1 MKLSEIGITIGY
13 VLVILGFF
21 YFVGLALNTKEIVEN
36 FESKNETV
44 TPGKMAELIEDINTS
59 MKDDL
64 NIGKNRAAYQDALSQ
79 MHENVNLSMLKTLS
93 DQKSAIPDDD
103 ELQRIQNLRQH
114 RDTLSELEEFLE
126 CLYSRKS
133 PLTDQIEAVKVQTVM
148 DMIDKNI

>member
-64 NIGKNRAAYQDALSQ
+64 NIGKNRAAYQDALSK

-114 RDTLSELEEFLE
+114 RDTLSELEEFLDE
-126 CLYSRKS
+126 VR
-133 PLTDQIEAVKVQTVM
+133 D
-148 DMIDKNI
+148 

>member
-36 FESKNETV
+36 FESKDKTV
-44 TPGKMAELIEDINTS
+44 SPGKMAELIEDINTS

-114 RDTLSELEEFLE
+114 RDTLSELEEFLDE
-126 CLYSRKS
+126 VR
-133 PLTDQIEAVKVQTVM
+133 D
-148 DMIDKNI
+148 

>member
-13 VLVILGFF
+13 GLVILGFF

-36 FESKNETV
+36 FESKDKTV
-44 TPGKMAELIEDINTS
+44 SPGKMAELIEDINTS

-93 DQKSAIPDDD
+93 DQKSAIPDDE

-114 RDTLSELEEFLE
+114 RDTLSELEDFLDE
-126 CLYSRKS
+126 VR
-133 PLTDQIEAVKVQTVM
+133 D
-148 DMIDKNI
+148 

>member
-93 DQKSAIPDDD
+93 DQKSAIPDDE

-114 RDTLSELEEFLE
+114 RDTLSELEEFLDE
-126 CLYSRKS
+126 VR
-133 PLTDQIEAVKVQTVM
+133 D
-148 DMIDKNI
+148 

>member
-36 FESKNETV
+36 FESKNQTV
-44 TPGKMAELIEDINTS
+44 TPAKMAELIEDINTS

-93 DQKSAIPDDD
+93 DQKSAIPDDE

-114 RDTLSELEEFLE
+114 RDTLSELEEFLDE
-126 CLYSRKS
+126 VR
-133 PLTDQIEAVKVQTVM
+133 D
-148 DMIDKNI
+148 

>member
-21 YFVGLALNTKEIVEN
+21 YFVGLALNTKEFVEN

-93 DQKSAIPDDD
+93 DQKSAIPDDE

-114 RDTLSELEEFLE
+114 RDTLSELEEFLDE
-126 CLYSRKS
+126 VR
-133 PLTDQIEAVKVQTVM
+133 D
-148 DMIDKNI
+148 

>member
-1 MKLSEIGITIGY
+1 MKLSELGITIGY

-36 FESKNETV
+36 FESKDKTV
-44 TPGKMAELIEDINTS
+44 SPGKMAELIEDINTS

-93 DQKSAIPDDD
+93 DQKSAIPDDE

-114 RDTLSELEEFLE
+114 RDTLSELEDFLDE
-126 CLYSRKS
+126 VR
-133 PLTDQIEAVKVQTVM
+133 D
-148 DMIDKNI
+148 

>member
-36 FESKNETV
+36 FESKDKTV
-44 TPGKMAELIEDINTS
+44 SPGKMAELIEDINTS

-93 DQKSAIPDDD
+93 EQKSAIPDDE

-114 RDTLSELEEFLE
+114 RDTLTELEDFLDE
-126 CLYSRKS
+126 VR
-133 PLTDQIEAVKVQTVM
+133 D
-148 DMIDKNI
+148 

>member
-36 FESKNETV
+36 FESKDKTV
-44 TPGKMAELIEDINTS
+44 SPGKMAELIEDINTS

-114 RDTLSELEEFLE
+114 RDTLSELEEF
-126 CLYSRKS
+126 R
-133 PLTDQIEAVKVQTVM
+133 D
-148 DMIDKNI
+148 

>member
-36 FESKNETV
+36 FESKDKTV
-44 TPGKMAELIEDINTS
+44 SPGKMAELIEDINTS

-114 RDTLSELEEFLE
+114 RDTLSELEDFLDE
-126 CLYSRKS
+126 VR
-133 PLTDQIEAVKVQTVM
+133 D
-148 DMIDKNI
+148 

>member
-36 FESKNETV
+36 FESKDKTV
-44 TPGKMAELIEDINTS
+44 SPGKMAELIEDINTS

-93 DQKSAIPDDD
+93 DQKSAIPDDE

-114 RDTLSELEEFLE
+114 RDTLSELEDFLDE
-126 CLYSRKS
+126 VR
-133 PLTDQIEAVKVQTVM
+133 D
-148 DMIDKNI
+148 

>member
-1 MKLSEIGITIGY
+1 MKLSEIGITIGS

-36 FESKNETV
+36 FESKDKTV
-44 TPGKMAELIEDINTS
+44 SPGKMAELIEDINTS

-93 DQKSAIPDDD
+93 DQKSAIPDDE

-114 RDTLSELEEFLE
+114 RDTLSELEDFLDE
-126 CLYSRKS
+126 VR
-133 PLTDQIEAVKVQTVM
+133 D
-148 DMIDKNI
+148 

>member
-1 MKLSEIGITIGY
+1 IVCYKNRYLVYISMKLSEIGITIGY

-93 DQKSAIPDDD
+93 DQKSAIPDDE

-114 RDTLSELEEFLE
+114 RDTLSELEEFLDE
-126 CLYSRKS
+126 VR
-133 PLTDQIEAVKVQTVM
+133 D
-148 DMIDKNI
+148 

>member
-93 DQKSAIPDDD
+93 EQKSAIPDDE

-114 RDTLSELEEFLE
+114 RDTLTELEDFLDE
-126 CLYSRKS
+126 VR
-133 PLTDQIEAVKVQTVM
+133 D
-148 DMIDKNI
+148 

>member
-21 YFVGLALNTKEIVEN
+21 FFVGLALNTKEIVEN

-93 DQKSAIPDDD
+93 EQKSAIPDDE

-114 RDTLSELEEFLE
+114 RDTLTELEDFLDE
-126 CLYSRKS
+126 VR
-133 PLTDQIEAVKVQTVM
+133 D
-148 DMIDKNI
+148 

>member
-1 MKLSEIGITIGY
+1 MPTLPKIVCYKNRYLVYISMKLSEIGITIGY

-36 FESKNETV
+36 FESKDKTV
-44 TPGKMAELIEDINTS
+44 SPGKMAELIEDINTS

-114 RDTLSELEEFLE
+114 RDTLSELEEFLDE
-126 CLYSRKS
+126 VR
-133 PLTDQIEAVKVQTVM
+133 D
-148 DMIDKNI
+148 

>member
-1 MKLSEIGITIGY
+1 MKLSELGITIGY

-93 DQKSAIPDDD
+93 EQKSAIPDDE

-114 RDTLSELEEFLE
+114 RDTLTELEDFLDE
-126 CLYSRKS
+126 VR
-133 PLTDQIEAVKVQTVM
+133 D
-148 DMIDKNI
+148 

>member
-21 YFVGLALNTKEIVEN
+21 YFVGLALNTKGIVEN

-93 DQKSAIPDDD
+93 EQKSAIPDDE

-114 RDTLSELEEFLE
+114 RDTLTELEDFLDE
-126 CLYSRKS
+126 VR
-133 PLTDQIEAVKVQTVM
+133 D
-148 DMIDKNI
+148 